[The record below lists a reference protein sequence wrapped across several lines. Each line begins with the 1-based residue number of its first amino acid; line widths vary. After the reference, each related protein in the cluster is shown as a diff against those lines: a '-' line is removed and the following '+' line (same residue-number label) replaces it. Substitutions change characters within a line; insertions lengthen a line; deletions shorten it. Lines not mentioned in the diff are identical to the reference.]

1 MVANPERFQIMFLGI
16 IDSANIS
23 LEIDDTALSVE
34 YCLKLL
40 YIVMNYELSFPSHV
54 ETHCRQAMLSEFAGI

>member
-34 YCLKLL
+34 NCLKLL
-40 YIVMNYELSFPSHV
+40 YIVMNY
-54 ETHCRQAMLSEFAGI
+54 